1 MFRTTLKHS
10 VDEQLLLDMVPLFAD
25 THVIN
30 VPAVRL
36 QAVANNSVKV
46 IAADRIVIADKGRI
60 IVENDLTIREIIVIL
75 TEIFN
80 KLRKFAFI
88 LYV

>member
-1 MFRTTLKHS
+1 MLRTALKHS
-10 VDEQLLLDMVPLFAD
+10 VDEQLLLNMIPLFTDA
-25 THVIN
+25 HVVNI
-30 VPAVRL
+30 PSVRL
-36 QAVANNSVKV
+36 QAIANHSVKV
-46 IAADRIVIADKGRI
+46 IVSDRIVITDKGCI
-60 IVENDLTIREIIVIL
+60 IIKDNMMVREIFVIF

>member
-1 MFRTTLKHS
+1 MLRTSLKHS
-10 VDEQLLLDMVPLFAD
+10 IDEQLLLNMIPLFAD
-25 THVIN
+25 AHVIN

-36 QAVANNSVKV
+36 QAVANYSMKV
-46 IAADRIVIADKGRI
+46 IVADRIVITDKGRI
-60 IVENDLTIREIIVIL
+60 IIKNDMTIREIFVIF
-75 TEIFN
+75 TEILN

>member
-1 MFRTTLKHS
+1 MFRTALKHS
-10 VDEQLLLDMVPLFAD
+10 VDKQLLLNMVPLFAD

-36 QAVANNSVKV
+36 QDVTNHSVKV
-46 IAADRIVIADKGRI
+46 IVADGIVIADKGRI
-60 IVENDLTIREIIVIL
+60 IVENNLSIREIFVIF

-80 KLRKFAFI
+80 KLRKFALI

>member
-1 MFRTTLKHS
+1 MFRTSLKHS
-10 VDEQLLLDMVPLFAD
+10 IDEQLLLNMIPLFAD
-25 THVIN
+25 AHIIN
-30 VPAVRL
+30 IPAVRP
-36 QAVANNSVKV
+36 QAVANHSVKV
-46 IAADRIVIADKGRI
+46 IVADRIVITDKGCI
-60 IVENDLTIREIIVIL
+60 IIKNDLTIREIFVIF

>member
-1 MFRTTLKHS
+1 MLRTALKHS
-10 VDEQLLLDMVPLFAD
+10 VDEQLLLNMIPLLAD
-25 THVIN
+25 AHVVNI
-30 VPAVRL
+30 PAVRL
-36 QAVANNSVKV
+36 QDIANHSVKIIV
-46 IAADRIVIADKGRI
+46 ADRIVITDKSCI
-60 IVENDLTIREIIVIL
+60 IIKNDMTIREIFVIF